1 LETFANLKLILCCKT
16 IFFEMEAVGR
26 TLVKLAIIVAATM
39 LLANPVFLSVSSQ
52 EEPVVSTPPGL
63 DLSASIMELIQQH
76 KQAITTHIMGIKTL
90 ISKTGEERLKIIEE
104 YHSSLKERLHSIL
117 DYRSMLLEGLRNG
130 TITPQEFALEM
141 RKLKAELQG
150 LERFSEKLGWKLG
163 ELGRELAGN
172 LKEIAERFIEEN
184 KLFAEEAKELHN
196 QTMEELGIGLHMAAY
211 RNTTKCDKLQALL
224 KMLGRK
230 ISKLE
235 ELKEK
240 ILEKM
245 EELKSRIAETNMSLE
260 QTATPCLKLM
270 ENLTARLN
278 RLREEISKLN
288 ITRNESL
295 GRLKK
300 LQEGLDELRKRE
312 EEVRKKIN
320 EVEDRYRRM
329 EEERR
334 ELERSLNATMRGEV
348 RERIQNRLQEIL
360 REIDKLREERGR
372 HNELLSK
379 IREEIEK
386 HHRMIEELKKNIQ
399 QIMEEVKEKVK
410 EHGNISKMIEEL
422 RGKCGRGNMTLAK
435 MNVAKHLMEK
445 KLEFLE
451 KELRR
456 IEMKIEML
464 SDWRRE
470 ISGRIAQLCK

>member
-1 LETFANLKLILCCKT
+1 
-16 IFFEMEAVGR
+16 MEAVER
-26 TLVKLAIIVAATM
+26 MLVKLAIIVAAMM

-52 EEPVVSTPPGL
+52 EEPVASTPPGL

-76 KQAITTHIMGIKTL
+76 KQAITAHIMDIKTL
-90 ISKTGEERLKIIEE
+90 ISKTGEERLEIIEE
-104 YHSSLKERLHSIL
+104 YHSSLREKIQSIL
-117 DYRSMLLEGLRNG
+117 DYRRILLEGLRNG

-150 LERFSEKLGWKLG
+150 LGRFSEKLGWKLG

-184 KLFAEEAKELHN
+184 KLFAEEVRELHN
-196 QTMEELGIGLHMAAY
+196 QTMEELGISLHMAAY

-224 KMLGRK
+224 NMLDQK

-245 EELKSRIAETNMSLE
+245 EELKSKIAETNRSLE
-260 QTATPCLKLM
+260 QTVTPCLELM

-278 RLREEISKLN
+278 KLKEEISKLN
-288 ITRNESL
+288 ITRSESL

-312 EEVRKKIN
+312 EEVRQRIN
-320 EVEDRYRRM
+320 ELEDRYRRM

-348 RERIQNRLQEIL
+348 KEKIKSKLQEIL
-360 REIDKLREERGR
+360 GEVNKLMEEKGR

-386 HHRMIEELKKNIQ
+386 NHRMIEDLKKNIQ
-399 QIMEEVKEKVK
+399 QIVEEVKEKVK

-435 MNVAKHLMEK
+435 MNITKHLMEK

-456 IEMKIEML
+456 VEMKIEML
-464 SDWRRE
+464 TQWRRE
-470 ISGRIAQLCK
+470 ISDRIAQLCKQPTTGA